1 MKKILVI
8 DDEPIFPKMIREG
21 IDTTKYEV
29 LEAADGEEGL
39 KKVEEIQPDL
49 ILLDIMMPKLDGM
62 AFLKKLNEVHGK
74 GVIPVVITSNLSTIT
89 KISEGLALGVRGY
102 IIKSNESVQT
112 IAHTIDSILEP
123 KQ

>member
-1 MKKILVI
+1 MKKILVV

-21 IDTTKYEV
+21 LDATKYEV
-29 LEAADGEEGL
+29 MDAADGEDGL
-39 KKVEEIQPDL
+39 QKVEALKPDL

-62 AFLKKLNEVHGK
+62 SFLKKLNEVHGK
-74 GVIPVVITSNLSTIT
+74 GAIPVVITSNLSTIT

>member
-8 DDEPIFPKMIREG
+8 DDEPVFPKMIREG
-21 IDTTKYEV
+21 LDATKYEV
-29 LEAADGEEGL
+29 FEANDGEEGL
-39 KKVEEIQPDL
+39 KRVEETKPDL

-62 AFLKKLNEVHGK
+62 AFLKKLNDTHGK

-112 IAHTIDSILEP
+112 IARTIDTILEP
-123 KQ
+123 KS